1 MERRLSGSPGKD
13 LKGAR
18 DSDLVAWSK
27 AGDLEAFG
35 ELVRRYQKP
44 VFRIVL
50 RMVRSPDDADD
61 LTQDTFVRA
70 HRGLKTFKDEYDFHP
85 WLYRIAVNQAI
96 NFLNKRKRQAA
107 ADLDEV
113 PEGDIRAGPEPESP
127 LQSASRQELLTRLE
141 LALDKLPEEQR
152 TVFLLRVQEGLSYE
166 EIAETMETP
175 KGTVMSRLA
184 RARMALRKH
193 LGVPVDREDDD
204 LRLE

>member
-1 MERRLSGSPGKD
+1 MERRLSGASGEG
-13 LKGAR
+13 LKEAR
-18 DSDLVAWSK
+18 DAELVARSK
-27 AGDLEAFG
+27 AGDSEAFG

-50 RMVRSPDDADD
+50 RMVKSPDDADD

-70 HRGLKTFKDEYDFHP
+70 HRGLKTFKEEFDFHP

-107 ADLDEV
+107 VDLEDV
-113 PEGDIRAGPEPESP
+113 PEGDVKSGPEPESP
-127 LQSASRQELLTRLE
+127 IQAASRNEMLKKLDAALE
-141 LALDKLPEEQR
+141 RLPEEQR

-184 RARMALRKH
+184 RARMALRKYM
-193 LGVPVDREDDD
+193 GMPAT
-204 LRLE
+204 

>member
-18 DSDLVAWSK
+18 DADLVTWSK
-27 AGDLEAFG
+27 TGDLEAFG

-107 ADLDEV
+107 ADIDEV
-113 PEGDIRAGPEPESP
+113 PEADIRTGPEPESP

-193 LGVPVDREDDD
+193 LGVPADREDD
-204 LRLE
+204 LRPE

>member
-1 MERRLSGSPGKD
+1 
-13 LKGAR
+13 
-18 DSDLVAWSK
+18 
-27 AGDLEAFG
+27 
-35 ELVRRYQKP
+35 
-44 VFRIVL
+44 
-50 RMVRSPDDADD
+50 MVRSPDDADD

-141 LALDKLPEEQR
+141 SALDKLPEEQR

-166 EIAETMETP
+166 EIAETMDTP

>member
-1 MERRLSGSPGKD
+1 MERRLSGNPGEE

-18 DSDLVAWSK
+18 DAELVTRSK
-27 AGDLEAFG
+27 AGDIEAFG

-50 RMVRSPDDADD
+50 RMVKSPDDADD

-70 HRGLKTFKDEYDFHP
+70 HRGLKTFKDEFDFHP

-107 ADLDEV
+107 VDLDDV
-113 PEGDIRAGPEPESP
+113 PERDIKTGPEPESP

-141 LALDKLPEEQR
+141 AALDRLPEEQR

-166 EIAETMETP
+166 EIAESMDTP

-184 RARMALRKH
+184 RARMALRKYMDFPAH
-193 LGVPVDREDDD
+193 
-204 LRLE
+204 

>member
-1 MERRLSGSPGKD
+1 

-27 AGDLEAFG
+27 AGDIEAFG

-141 LALDKLPEEQR
+141 SALDKLPEEQR

>member
-1 MERRLSGSPGKD
+1 MERRLSGSPGSD
-13 LKGAR
+13 LKAAR
-18 DSDLVAWSK
+18 DADLVTRSK
-27 AGDLEAFG
+27 TGDLEAFG

-70 HRGLKTFKDEYDFHP
+70 HRGLKTFKEEFDFHP

-96 NFLNKRKRQAA
+96 NFINKRKKQAA
-107 ADLDEV
+107 SDIDEV
-113 PEGDIRAGPEPESP
+113 PESEVKTGVEPESP
-127 LQSASRQELLTRLE
+127 FQAASRQELLGRLE
-141 LALDKLPEEQR
+141 AALEELPEEQR

-166 EIAETMETP
+166 EIAETMQTP

-193 LGVPVDREDDD
+193 LGLPAEREED
-204 LRLE
+204 

>member
-1 MERRLSGSPGKD
+1 MERRLSGVPSESV
-13 LKGAR
+13 KGAR
-18 DSDLVAWSK
+18 DSELVSRSK
-27 AGDLEAFG
+27 AKDAEAFG

-50 RMVRSPDDADD
+50 RMVKSPDDADD

-70 HRGLKTFKDEYDFHP
+70 YRGLKTFKEEFDFHP

-96 NFLNKRKRQAA
+96 NFINKRKRQFAV
-107 ADLDEV
+107 DLDDV
-113 PEGDIRAGPEPESP
+113 PETEIKPGPVPESP
-127 LQSASRQELLTRLE
+127 LQAASRQEFLDRLE
-141 LALDKLPEEQR
+141 GALERLPDEQR

-166 EIAETMETP
+166 EIAKTMDTP

-193 LGVPVDREDDD
+193 LESTS
-204 LRLE
+204 

>member
-1 MERRLSGSPGKD
+1 M
-13 LKGAR
+13 KGAR

-27 AGDLEAFG
+27 AGNLEAFG

-141 LALDKLPEEQR
+141 VALDKLPEEQR

-166 EIAETMETP
+166 EIADTMDTP

-184 RARMALRKH
+184 RARMALRKY
-193 LGVPVDREDDD
+193 LGVPADREDD

>member
-1 MERRLSGSPGKD
+1 

-18 DSDLVAWSK
+18 DSDLVTWSK
-27 AGDLEAFG
+27 TGDLEAFG

-70 HRGLKTFKDEYDFHP
+70 HRGLRTFKDEYDFHP

-141 LALDKLPEEQR
+141 SALEKLPEEQR

-184 RARMALRKH
+184 RARMALRKY
-193 LGVPVDREDDD
+193 LGVPTDREDD
-204 LRLE
+204 LRPE

>member
-1 MERRLSGSPGKD
+1 MERRLSGASGEG
-13 LKGAR
+13 LKEAR
-18 DSDLVAWSK
+18 DAELVARSK
-27 AGDLEAFG
+27 AGDAEAFG

-50 RMVRSPDDADD
+50 RMVKSPDDADD

-70 HRGLKTFKDEYDFHP
+70 HRGLKTFKEEFDFHP

-107 ADLDEV
+107 VDLEDV
-113 PEGDIRAGPEPESP
+113 PEGDVKSGPEPESP
-127 LQSASRQELLTRLE
+127 IQAASRNEMLKKLDAALE
-141 LALDKLPEEQR
+141 RLPEEQR

-184 RARMALRKH
+184 RARMALRKYM
-193 LGVPVDREDDD
+193 GMPAT
-204 LRLE
+204 

>member
-1 MERRLSGSPGKD
+1 M
-13 LKGAR
+13 KGAR
-18 DSDLVAWSK
+18 DSDLVTWSK
-27 AGDLEAFG
+27 TGDLEAFG

-70 HRGLKTFKDEYDFHP
+70 HRGLRTFKDEYDFHP

-141 LALDKLPEEQR
+141 SALEKLPEEQR

-193 LGVPVDREDDD
+193 LGVPTDREDD
-204 LRLE
+204 LRPE

>member
-1 MERRLSGSPGKD
+1 

-127 LQSASRQELLTRLE
+127 LQSASRQELLNRLE
-141 LALDKLPEEQR
+141 SALDKLPEEQR

-166 EIAETMETP
+166 EIAETMDTP

>member
-1 MERRLSGSPGKD
+1 

-113 PEGDIRAGPEPESP
+113 PEGDIRTGPEPESP

-141 LALDKLPEEQR
+141 SALDKLPEEQR

-166 EIAETMETP
+166 EIAETMDTP